1 MAYSLREEVSY
12 CRVDDY
18 LIFLDLRRDRYFRL
32 PRPLE
37 ESFLAYVNGNECL
50 PPDIDRL
57 VNSEILTDAPRALD
71 VENTESIE
79 DASSSAIEQAPAAR
93 APTLSEVLETTTIT
107 LSTIWRL
114 KTITLKNVLD
124 SINDYRNQRA
134 VPITAGF
141 DSSIRRHLIEASSA
155 FRRARLYVPINTSC
169 LLDSLAIIKF
179 LARKGLFARL
189 VFGVACDPFSAHC
202 WAQVGNLVLNDTVGN
217 TQLHTPIRVI

>member
-1 MAYSLREEVSY
+1 
-12 CRVDDY
+12 

-37 ESFLAYVNGNECL
+37 ESFLAYINGDGCL

-71 VENTESIE
+71 VEKIQSIE

-107 LSTIWRL
+107 LSTKWRL

-124 SINDYRNQRA
+124 SIHDYRNQRSA
-134 VPITAGF
+134 PITAGF
-141 DSSIRRHLIEASSA
+141 DPSIRQHLIEASAA

-179 LARKGLFARL
+179 LARKGLSARL